1 MTNILINQ
9 VNVTNIEYNNFSSR
23 FGGSFP
29 QIGAQIGQD
38 LRHGVEVV
46 PLEERRHRQEGD
58 EAALIGRN
66 HGR

>member
-1 MTNILINQ
+1 MTSAAIMVPKFTAAISHPASALG
-9 VNVTNIEYNNFSSR
+9 EAE
-23 FGGSFP
+23 
-29 QIGAQIGQD
+29 IGAQIGQD